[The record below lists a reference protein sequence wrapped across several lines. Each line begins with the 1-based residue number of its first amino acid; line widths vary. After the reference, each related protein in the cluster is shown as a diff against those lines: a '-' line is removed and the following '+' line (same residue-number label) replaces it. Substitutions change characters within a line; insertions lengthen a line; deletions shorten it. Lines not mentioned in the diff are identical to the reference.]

1 MRAVIPDEEE
11 ARAFLRLLK
20 VWNLIS
26 TWPGRKRPALR
37 APWLCLLLLAWFPSA
52 FGVTY
57 RWSLSSY
64 RIYVTGPGAVLL
76 SDIKTALPN
85 APLTQVAPGIWHLR
99 ADLQMENGATL
110 MLHGTKIGGDVN
122 ELRLQSNNSPT
133 TNSVVSVTADWGNID
148 IRSTTITSW
157 DDAAQGPD
165 TECAAYQR
173 AFIRVR
179 SSLDEDGV
187 TAHESRMDVI
197 DSDVGYL
204 GCHVAESYGLVWKV
218 NPPKENQDYGP
229 LTNLYNLVN
238 VYGEIRNS
246 HIHHNF
252 FGVYTFGAYA
262 MQMVNNEVDHNVWY
276 GFDPHDDSDL
286 LVIEG
291 NNVHD
296 NGTHGIIGSQR
307 CDHAIIRNNT
317 SWNNGGCG
325 IMLHRYTDYAL
336 VEGNKCLHNGDAGI
350 AIFDSYHATVRGNTC
365 WHNFKSGIRLSVGS
379 ADNLIENNDFGFS
392 SNFGF
397 YLYKG
402 NDAPRP
408 GDDGRPKR
416 NQFAHNR
423 VHDNAGGG
431 IFLIAADDNSFTAN
445 LFSGNPGALWF
456 VNARRNLVESNGIP
470 PETAVA
476 TQGSADF
483 PATTSVRNQAAL
495 NIQVD
500 GYSST
505 RFEDLSGRVFDP
517 GEEGILSTVNSAGT
531 TLALTAAE
539 IGKNASVVA
548 RNFQVVPDAGQ
559 ALVTIS
565 FWNTSRDLSKR
576 WLVQAGS
583 ATHLISYR
591 VGDLVPNTAYRVLR
605 NGVASKVTS
614 DVFGNVR
621 FQDKA
626 VTTGLIEYLVTP

>member
-1 MRAVIPDEEE
+1 MRTVIPEEV
-11 ARAFLRLLK
+11 APLAILRLLPF
-20 VWNLIS
+20 WNCPPVC
-26 TWPGRKRPALR
+26 PGRKRATWIGLM
-37 APWLCLLLLAWFPSA
+37 LCLPLLGWSSAA
-52 FGVTY
+52 FGVTF
-57 RWSLSSY
+57 RWAASSY
-64 RIYVTGPGAVLL
+64 RIYVTGPGSAML
-76 SDIKTALPN
+76 SDLKAALPN
-85 APLTQVAPGIWHLR
+85 APLTQVAPGVWHLR
-99 ADLQMENGATL
+99 ADLQVENGATL
-110 MLHGTKIGGDVN
+110 VLYGTKIGGDVN
-122 ELRLQSNNSPT
+122 QLRLQSNNSLT
-133 TNSVVSVTADWGNID
+133 TDNVVSITTDWGNID
-148 IRSTTITSW
+148 FRSTSITSW
-157 DDAAQGPD
+157 DDVAQGPD
-165 TECAAYQR
+165 TECASFGR
-173 AFIRVR
+173 AFVRVR

-197 DSDVGYL
+197 DSDIGYL
-204 GCHVAESYGLVWKV
+204 GCHEAESYGLVWKV
-218 NPPKENQDYGP
+218 NPPQTNQNFGA

-238 VYGEIRNS
+238 VYGDIKNS
-246 HIHHNF
+246 RIHNNF
-252 FGVYTFGAYA
+252 FGVYTFGAYG
-262 MQMVNNEVDHNVWY
+262 MRMVNNEVDHNVWY
-276 GFDPHDDSDL
+276 GFDPHDDSDA

-307 CDHAIIRNNT
+307 CDHMIIRNNN

-325 IMLHRYTDYAL
+325 IMLHRYTDYAV
-336 VEGNKCLHNGDAGI
+336 VEDNKCLGNGDAGI
-350 AIFDSYHATVRGNTC
+350 VIFDSYHATVRGNTC
-365 WHNFKSGIRLSVGS
+365 LHNFKSGIRLSVGS
-379 ADNLIENNDFGFS
+379 ADNLIENNDCGFS